1 MEKARCR
8 ICYEMAQGC
17 YPLRGKIPNV
27 DTDIADML
35 VYCTSVDLGELDGLP
50 DSACIQCFKTL
61 RIAYIFIKRFKE
73 TNEWLIDQQIKKEL
87 AEDHRYTKPYN
98 SECSQNEVITDI
110 NTDAETRLE
119 FLEENKETEEV
130 IEEGQ
135 INEQV
140 QQSNEQIQIIEIV
153 TNEQG
158 AVEQF
163 NIENSVEQINAV
175 YTVDPTGTG
184 DIVTI
189 DNYRDFDDLIEDTPM
204 SDIPEDDL
212 EAEQENES
220 LFVNPK
226 SYLSTDS
233 DAKDG
238 EEKILINPP
247 KFKIRRRYQKQY
259 VCPKCPNERYS
270 ENEFFHHIAM
280 HGKVKNETFQCNQCS
295 LSTSMSTAE
304 FYEHSMRLHRYQCHI
319 CNMSFGKRGTHYAH
333 MRRHSNVRYMCS
345 FPGCNKS
352 FMNSWSL
359 GKHEHL
365 HTGVERYKCTDCN
378 VGFKTYDT
386 YRYHLKTHNGRKY
399 LCAFCGK
406 SYLQSV
412 HLKYHLWNHSGVKQF
427 MCNQCPKSY
436 TSITVLRKHKRKHH
450 PDT

>member
-212 EAEQENES
+212 EAEQENVS
-220 LFVNPK
+220 NHDMKQLRSKKLYNQGK
-226 SYLSTDS
+226 TST
-233 DAKDG
+233 
-238 EEKILINPP
+238 
-247 KFKIRRRYQKQY
+247 
-259 VCPKCPNERYS
+259 
-270 ENEFFHHIAM
+270 
-280 HGKVKNETFQCNQCS
+280 
-295 LSTSMSTAE
+295 
-304 FYEHSMRLHRYQCHI
+304 
-319 CNMSFGKRGTHYAH
+319 
-333 MRRHSNVRYMCS
+333 
-345 FPGCNKS
+345 
-352 FMNSWSL
+352 
-359 GKHEHL
+359 
-365 HTGVERYKCTDCN
+365 
-378 VGFKTYDT
+378 
-386 YRYHLKTHNGRKY
+386 
-399 LCAFCGK
+399 
-406 SYLQSV
+406 
-412 HLKYHLWNHSGVKQF
+412 
-427 MCNQCPKSY
+427 
-436 TSITVLRKHKRKHH
+436 
-450 PDT
+450 